1 MAKSVVGLFEST
13 RDAQGAMQELERA
26 GFETSNISFVQQTIN
41 GLDRSLVSAGIPEH
55 DASIYAEGVQQ
66 GGALIVLQAL
76 PNADATRAAE
86 ILDRYNVVD
95 IDTRGG
101 HTHEAT
107 IDRTATRTGSG
118 YTNQYDGGEVKIP
131 IIQEE
136 LHVGKREVESGGV
149 RVNTRVEEVPVN
161 EQVTVREEQINV
173 HRQPVDRAVTDA
185 DLSAVDQGAF
195 EMREHDEEV
204 VVDKQARVVEEVHIR
219 KDVEERNQQIQD
231 TVRRTDVDVEEVTGQ
246 TRQVGRIDDENVR

>member
-26 GFETSNISFVQQTIN
+26 GFDGSNISFVQQASS
-41 GLDRSLVSAGIPEH
+41 GLDQSLVGAGIPEH
-55 DASIYAEGVQQ
+55 DASIYAEGIQQ
-66 GGALIVLQAL
+66 GGALIILQAL

-95 IDTRGG
+95 IDARRG
-101 HTHEAT
+101 HTHQAT
-107 IDRTATRTGSG
+107 SDRTTTRTGSG
-118 YTNQYDGGEVKIP
+118 YTNQYDGSEAKIP

-136 LHVGKREVESGGV
+136 LHVGKREVEGGGV
-149 RVNTRVEEVPVN
+149 RVNTRVEEAPVS
-161 EQVTVREEQINV
+161 EQVTVRDEQINV
-173 HRQPVDRAVTDA
+173 HRKPVDRAVTDA
-185 DLSAVDQGAF
+185 DLSAVDQGSF

-219 KDVEERNQQIQD
+219 KDVQERSQQIQD
-231 TVRRTDVDVEEVTGQ
+231 TVRRTDVDVEEVSGQ
-246 TRQVGRIDDENVR
+246 TRQVGRNDDTVR